1 MSSKGI
7 YTALSGAMAQSSKL
21 DTIANNLANVNT
33 TSFKKDRQLF
43 QEYLTSYEKN
53 PDVIAVP
60 RIPASVESFYDMQGG
75 DKSFVDTEGTFTDFT
90 QGHLQATGSSTH
102 MGIDGKGFFEVL
114 TPSGVR
120 WTRNGSFLRNANGQ
134 LSTKEGYPVLKE
146 GQGDPA
152 QRTITIAGTA
162 PLTVSQNG
170 QLFDGGNAIGRL
182 AIVDFEKPDV
192 LDKLGNSLYK
202 LKPNTQAT
210 PKAASNVVVQQG
222 YLEGSN
228 VNIIEEM
235 TDMIAA
241 SRVFESTQQ
250 AIKAFDQMDDK
261 LINQVGKP

>member
-7 YTALSGAMAQSSKL
+7 YTALSGAIAQSAKL

-33 TSFKKDRQLF
+33 TSFKKDQQMF
-43 QEYLTSYEKN
+43 QEYLTAYEKN

-60 RIPASVESFYDMQGG
+60 RIPASIESFYDMQGG
-75 DKSFVDTEGTFTDFT
+75 DKSFVDSEGTYTDFT
-90 QGHLQATGSSTH
+90 QGHLQATGNTNH
-102 MGIDGKGFFEVL
+102 FGIDGKAFFEVL

-120 WTRNGSFLRNANGQ
+120 WTRNGSFVRNVQGQ
-134 LSTKEGYPVLKE
+134 LATKEGHLVLRE

-152 QRTITIAGTA
+152 QRTINLGTNA
-162 PLTVSQNG
+162 MTVSQNG
-170 QLFDGGNAIGRL
+170 QIFSNGAEAGRL
-182 AIVDFEKPDV
+182 ALVEFDKHDV
-192 LDKLGNSLYK
+192 LDKVGSSLYK
-202 LKPNTQAT
+202 LKNNAQVT
-210 PKAASNVVVQQG
+210 PKVSTGVVVQQG

-228 VNIIEEM
+228 VNIIQEM
-235 TDMIAA
+235 TEMIAA

>member
-7 YTALSGAMAQSSKL
+7 YTALSGAIAQSANL
-21 DTIANNLANVNT
+21 DTIANNIANVNT
-33 TSFKKDRQLF
+33 TSFKKDRQVF
-43 QEYLTSYEKN
+43 QEYLTAYEKN

-75 DKSFVDTEGTFTDFT
+75 DKSFVDSEGTYTDFA
-90 QGHLQATGSSTH
+90 QGHMKATGSTTDFA
-102 MGIDGKGFFEVL
+102 IDGKAFFEVL

-120 WTRNGSFLRNANGQ
+120 WTRNGSFVKNIQGQ
-134 LSTKEGYPVLKE
+134 LATKEGHLVLRE

-152 QRTITIAGTA
+152 QRAINLGNNAN
-162 PLTVSQNG
+162 LTVSQTG
-170 QLFDGGNAIGRL
+170 QLFSNGEGIGRL
-182 AIVDFEKPDV
+182 ALVEFDKPDV
-192 LDKLGNSLYK
+192 LDKVGSSLYK
-202 LKPNTQAT
+202 LKANKTDVPRNSAT
-210 PKAASNVVVQQG
+210 SVVQQG
-222 YLEGSN
+222 YVEGSN
-228 VNIIEEM
+228 VNVIQEM

>member
-7 YTALSGAMAQSSKL
+7 YTALSGAIAQTSKL

-33 TSFKKDRQLF
+33 TSFKKDRQVF
-43 QEYLTSYEKN
+43 QEYLTAYEKN

-60 RIPASVESFYDMQGG
+60 RIPASIESFYDMQGG
-75 DKSFVDTEGTFTDFT
+75 DKSFVDSEGTYTDFT
-90 QGHLQATGSSTH
+90 QGHMLATGSPLH
-102 MGIDGKGFFEVL
+102 FAIDGKAFFEVL

-120 WTRNGSFLRNANGQ
+120 WTRNGSFVRNTQGQ
-134 LSTKEGYPVLKE
+134 LATKEGHLVLKA

-152 QRTITIAGTA
+152 QRTISVGTNA
-162 PLTVSQNG
+162 VTATQTG
-170 QLFDGGNAIGRL
+170 QLFANGEELGRL
-182 AIVDFEKPDV
+182 ALVEFDKQDV
-192 LDKLGNSLYK
+192 LDKVGSSLYK
-202 LKPNTQAT
+202 LKANKQET
-210 PKAASNVVVQQG
+210 PRASDKAVIQQG

-228 VNIIEEM
+228 VNVIEEM